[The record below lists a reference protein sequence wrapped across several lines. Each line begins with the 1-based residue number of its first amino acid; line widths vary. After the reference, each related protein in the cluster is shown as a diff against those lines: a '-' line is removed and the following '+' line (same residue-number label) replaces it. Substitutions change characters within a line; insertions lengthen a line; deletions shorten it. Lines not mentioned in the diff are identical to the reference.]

1 MRTTLATVI
10 ALLLVTV
17 VSSAQDESI
26 ETFNAI
32 RLEHSSNP
40 GQTISLSA
48 PAGLTQYTLIFP
60 ATGPDTSTGRRYAF
74 SQLPANSAMSWYA
87 TPYGTPGQL
96 PFFENSETLTGSANL
111 LWDNSTKQF
120 TITSS
125 TGSGS
130 LVSLSKS
137 TSGITADETVLSL
150 SSSSTST
157 DSLRTKTLL
166 SLSATGSMG
175 GNSVV
180 RGLVVSATGGS
191 ANYSA
196 IFSSGN
202 VGVGTSTP
210 STTLEINGDVA
221 FREYNYTGSVPST
234 MNNMDFDGIDNRHS
248 FIRIGTS
255 LSSDVILTGMEGGYS
270 GKIVVLYN
278 ATGKGIR
285 LKHEGTTSTAAN
297 RINTAADA
305 DVLLL
310 DGAAYQLMYS
320 GTDQRWIVAFS
331 GPGELTSL
339 GNKEVS
345 ITGTGQTLP
354 STTASYIQINTP
366 TVSPNRYGVY
376 LQDGINPGQILVI
389 QNKGPKTVY
398 FQGTNAVW
406 DNTTD
411 LQDGE
416 SIIMVWNGTA
426 WVQVARASN

>member
-1 MRTTLATVI
+1 MRTILITVS
-10 ALLLVTV
+10 AVLLITIDLI
-17 VSSAQDESI
+17 AQDESI

-40 GQTISLSA
+40 GQSISLSA
-48 PAGLTQYTLIFP
+48 PTGLTGYSLILP
-60 ATGPDTSTGRRYAF
+60 ATGPDTATGRRYAF
-74 SQLPANSAMSWYA
+74 SQLPSNSSMSWYA
-87 TPYGTPGQL
+87 TPLGTPGQL
-96 PFFENSETLTGSANL
+96 PFFEDSETLSGSTNL

-130 LVSLSKS
+130 LATFSKNA
-137 TSGITADETVLSL
+137 SGITADETVLSL
-150 SSSSTST
+150 SSSSTTT
-157 DSLRTKTLL
+157 DNNHTKTLL
-166 SLSATGSMG
+166 SLTASGSMG
-175 GNSVV
+175 SNSVV
-180 RGLVVSATGGS
+180 RGLVISASGGT

-196 IFSSGN
+196 LFTSGN

-210 STTLEINGDVA
+210 NTSLDIEGDIA
-221 FREYNYTGSVPST
+221 YREYNFTGSFSGT
-234 MNNMDFDGIDNRHS
+234 KNDMNFDGQNNKHS
-248 FIRIGTS
+248 FIRVGTATS
-255 LSSDVILTGMEGGYS
+255 ADVILTGLAGGYS

-278 ATGKGIR
+278 ATGHGIR
-285 LKHEGTTSTAAN
+285 LKHEGTSSVASN

-320 GTDQRWIVAFS
+320 GVDQRWIVAFS

-345 ITGTGQTLP
+345 ISGTGETLP
-354 STTASYIQINTP
+354 STSASYIQINTP
-366 TVSPNRYGVY
+366 TTNPNRYGVY
-376 LQDGINPGQILVI
+376 LENGLNPGQILVI

-398 FQGTNAVW
+398 FEGDNAVW

-416 SIIMVWNGTA
+416 SIILVWNGTA